1 MSRVTVNSVRDLKEM
16 LQNPWYKIYYEKK
29 QELLQNYPPN
39 KQRSREEHLS
49 YIKELCDMI
58 WEPDGEFQK
67 FLWDIMS
74 EQEKLEQRRRASGR
88 KRYERIKED
97 EDYE

>member
-1 MSRVTVNSVRDLKEM
+1 MSRVTVNSVRDLKQM
-16 LQNPWYKIYYEKK
+16 LQNPWYQIYYERK
-29 QELLQNYPPN
+29 QELLQKYPPI
-39 KQRSREEHLS
+39 KKRSREEHLS
-49 YIKELCDMI
+49 YMKEICELI

-88 KRYERIKED
+88 KRYERIGDEED
-97 EDYE
+97 I